1 MSPSSEAYLKHIVRE
16 SVQETLVRM
25 GFTTEEP
32 HELQADMLYLRKSR
46 RGSDEV
52 AKWLRRTV
60 LTTTVSGLLYTL
72 YAGLRITLRG

>member
-1 MSPSSEAYLKHIVRE
+1 MNPSSEAYLKHIVRE

-52 AKWLRRTV
+52 AKWVRRTV
-60 LTTTVSGLLYTL
+60 LTTTVSGLLYML